1 MRAMPNR
8 TTKKAAKLALA
19 PRATGASKS
28 TAPTVAPTVPQGPGI
43 GGFPAL
49 DAEAIRAPLQY
60 VNAVRALPTPDGLVL
75 YCFAA
80 SPDARNTLSMA
91 SAPVA
96 KLLIPTGFVRQVL
109 DVLGEQAANM
119 GLLADLAEG
128 VSADATVSPS
138 PTTPVRG

>member
-1 MRAMPNR
+1 MPNR
-8 TTKKAAKLALA
+8 TTKKATKLARA
-19 PRATGASKS
+19 PRATGS
-28 TAPTVAPTVPQGPGI
+28 TVAPTVPQSPGL

-75 YCFAA
+75 YFFAA
-80 SPDARNTLSMA
+80 SHDARNTLSMA

-109 DVLGEQAANM
+109 DVVGEQAADM
-119 GLLADLAEG
+119 GLLADLTEEAP
-128 VSADATVSPS
+128 VPAATTPVEPS
-138 PTTPVRG
+138 PTTTVQG

>member
-8 TTKKAAKLALA
+8 TTKKAAKLTLA
-19 PRATGASKS
+19 PRAAKSTGA
-28 TAPTVAPTVPQGPGI
+28 TVPPTVPQSPGL

-109 DVLGEQAANM
+109 DVLGEQAADM
-119 GLLADLAEG
+119 GLLADLAEE
-128 VSADATVSPS
+128 APAPAATTAVEPS
-138 PTTPVRG
+138 PANPVRG

>member
-1 MRAMPNR
+1 MPNR
-8 TTKKAAKLALA
+8 TTKKATKLARA
-19 PRATGASKS
+19 PRATKS
-28 TAPTVAPTVPQGPGI
+28 TGATVAPTVPQGL

-75 YCFAA
+75 YCFAV
-80 SPDARNTLSMA
+80 SPDARSTLSMA

-119 GLLADLAEG
+119 GLLADLAEE
-128 VSADATVSPS
+128 APAPAPAATTAVEPS
-138 PTTPVRG
+138 PATTVQG